1 MRRLDRDL
9 TSVRAEGSVVSD
21 IDQYDVE
28 KNN

>member
-9 TSVRAEGSVVSD
+9 ASVRAEGSIVSD